1 MSSALINN
9 PATNHTFIDDLES
22 TVYILL
28 WMILVYSS
36 TDASLTQAKLFL
48 NNVLDPHPID
58 GQGGHVKTDFLLAR
72 TFLTSYKFPNRPE
85 LHDLVQNLAELISI
99 RYHRGLSSEDQVLS
113 EWLKKMADLRPEL
126 ADVKMVYESSPE
138 NVYYKKRTKLE
149 SHDAFIDLFNE
160 ALQDPSRWPT
170 NDAPVK
176 QNFPAENQP
185 AITEK
190 TISMTLINEDCPS
203 DHDTDTDHTV
213 HNLFRN
219 IDRGVEVLEDED
231 DEDDNMDWSK

>member
-28 WMILVYSS
+28 WMTLVYSS

-58 GQGGHVKTDFLLAR
+58 GQGGHVKTDFLVAR
-72 TFLTSYKFPNRPE
+72 TFLTSYKFPNRPK
-85 LHDLVQNLAELISI
+85 LHGLIHDLAELISI
-99 RYHRGLSSEDQVLS
+99 RYIKGLSSEDQVLS
-113 EWLKKMADLRPEL
+113 DKLKSLADLCPGSQEVRT
-126 ADVKMVYESSPE
+126 VYESSPE
-138 NVYYKKRTKLE
+138 NVYFKKRSKLE
-149 SHDAFIDLFNE
+149 SHNAFIDLFNE
-160 ALQDPSRWPT
+160 ALQDPSQWPT

-176 QNFPAENQP
+176 QNFPAENLP

-190 TISMTLINEDCPS
+190 TISMTLLNEDYPS

-213 HNLFRN
+213 HNLFGN
-219 IDRGVEVLEDED
+219 IDRGVEVHED
-231 DEDDNMDWSK
+231 DEDDDIIDMD